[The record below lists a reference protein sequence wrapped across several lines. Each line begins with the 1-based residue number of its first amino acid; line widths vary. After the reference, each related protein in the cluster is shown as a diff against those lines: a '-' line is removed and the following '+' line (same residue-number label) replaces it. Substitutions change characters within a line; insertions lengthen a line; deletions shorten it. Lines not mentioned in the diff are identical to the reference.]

1 MSPLLK
7 RVLAAALLAGVAVG
21 CSRTAEPEATP
32 SPSPSSEE
40 PTFEV
45 HPVVGERVPA
55 VYHVSSREILGNG
68 SREPLDEAGTG
79 QVMDAIATWL
89 DGHLDDL
96 QRGGDGDLVAI
107 APAGLILEAEGDE
120 ALSPEVQTKI
130 DAVTT
135 DLTNADLPVASAR
148 YHLAVYGE
156 AVLEW
161 AMAQVEVTRSD
172 GSTATAT
179 FVFGIGE
186 NYALSLLLTGPE
198 TAVTS

>member
-1 MSPLLK
+1 MPPLLS
-7 RVLAAALLAGVAVG
+7 RLLAAILLAGVAAG
-21 CSRTAEPEATP
+21 CSRAEPEATP
-32 SPSPSSEE
+32 TPSPTSEE
-40 PTFEV
+40 PTFEI

-68 SREPLDEAGTG
+68 SREPFDEAGAG
-79 QVMDAIATWL
+79 QVMDAMATWL

-96 QRGGDGDLVAI
+96 QRGGSGDLVAL
-107 APAGLILEAEGDE
+107 APAGLVLEAEGQE
-120 ALSPEVQTKI
+120 ALPPELQTRI
-130 DAVTT
+130 EAVTT

-161 AMAQVEVTRSD
+161 ATAQVEVTRSD
-172 GSTATAT
+172 GSTAAAT

>member
-1 MSPLLK
+1 MSPLLT

-21 CSRTAEPEATP
+21 CSSAEPEATP
-32 SPSPSSEE
+32 TPSPTSEE
-40 PTFEV
+40 PTFEI
-45 HPVVGERVPA
+45 HPVVGERVAA

-68 SREPLDEAGTG
+68 SREPFDEAGAA
-79 QVMDAIATWL
+79 QVRDAMAAWL

-96 QRGGDGDLVAI
+96 QRGGSGDLVAV
-107 APAGLILEAEGDE
+107 APAGLVLEAEGDE
-120 ALSPEVQTKI
+120 ALPPELQTKI

-156 AVLEW
+156 AALEW
-161 AMAQVEVTRSD
+161 ATAQVEVTRSD
-172 GSTATAT
+172 GSTAAAT

-186 NYALSLLLTGPE
+186 NYALSLLLSGPE
-198 TAVTS
+198 PAVTS